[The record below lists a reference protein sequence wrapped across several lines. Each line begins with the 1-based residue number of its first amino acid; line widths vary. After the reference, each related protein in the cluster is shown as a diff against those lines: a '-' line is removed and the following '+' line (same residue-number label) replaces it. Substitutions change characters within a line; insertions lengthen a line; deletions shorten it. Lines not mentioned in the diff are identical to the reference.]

1 MKSFVGKKTFIIAK
15 KKVRENSI
23 FSNLHDVLVGTY

>member
-1 MKSFVGKKTFIIAK
+1 MKSFVRKKNFIIAK
-15 KKVRENSI
+15 EKVREDSI